1 MGKILQA
8 FLSDQLHVDAVTEKR
23 TRHQQYLCE
32 QMEKL
37 QNGLEQKLNDED
49 KKLLQ
54 ELIDTIL
61 NESYCD
67 VMNKF
72 ERGYRLGVLMTMEVF
87 GGQDSFLGNDE

>member
-8 FLSDQLHVDAVTEKR
+8 FLSDQLHVDTVTEKR

-87 GGQDSFLGNDE
+87 GGQDSLLGNDE

>member
-8 FLSDQLHVDAVTEKR
+8 FVSNQLHVDAVTEKR
-23 TRHQQYLCE
+23 TQHHQYLCE
-32 QMEKL
+32 QVEKL
-37 QNGLEQKLNDED
+37 QNKLEEKLNAEE

-54 ELIDTIL
+54 KLTDTIFDE
-61 NESYCD
+61 NYCD

-87 GGQDSFLGNDE
+87 LGQDSFLGNDE